1 MTTAICLGTRPE
13 IIKLWSFIK
22 ILKKLLTYSI
32 YWVNKHLDLNTD
44 TRVYIK
50 SNCNIKNILQINNLR
65 VDKIDK
71 QVAQV
76 VADFYCQHYFNILGS
91 GWVPV
96 HYDSKP
102 FGVEGFKYNCNITL
116 PEIKADG
123 NWLSRILLPSHTISA
138 KKIWQ
143 HA

>member
-1 MTTAICLGTRPE
+1 MKSE
-13 IIKLWSFIK
+13 IALLFNRAKKYSLPKLFIK

-76 VADFYCQHYFNILGS
+76 VADFYCQHLINSY
-91 GWVPV
+91 
-96 HYDSKP
+96 
-102 FGVEGFKYNCNITL
+102 GV
-116 PEIKADG
+116 
-123 NWLSRILLPSHTISA
+123 R
-138 KKIWQ
+138 
-143 HA
+143 